1 MNIKHI
7 LSFFLAV
14 FSFYILHAQDENDSD
29 SSAILVKN
37 INKTIPIKSLD
48 VNNIGFINL
57 DADKS
62 EFNTDD
68 FLLKLNQ
75 YTRISRVENSLNK
88 SIIGD
93 VQERD
98 IIIAAISS
106 KNIHWNTL
114 YKLSS
119 LLSKTKLI
127 LVSFLLLLLS
137 PRQLS

>member
-106 KNIHWNTL
+106 GCPNRFNFESL
-114 YKLSS
+114 AKLHN
-119 LLSKTKLI
+119 
-127 LVSFLLLLLS
+127 FLKS
-137 PRQLS
+137 NY